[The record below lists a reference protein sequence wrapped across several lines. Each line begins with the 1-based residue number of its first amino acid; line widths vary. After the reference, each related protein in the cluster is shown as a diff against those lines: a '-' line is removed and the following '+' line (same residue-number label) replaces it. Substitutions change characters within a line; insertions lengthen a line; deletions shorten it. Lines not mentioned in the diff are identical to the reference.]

1 MSIHGF
7 SFANET
13 SIHRVAAWLFPG
25 DQSQH
30 FRRLNK
36 AHPNLSFSS
45 FLVWRLALR
54 GAGVR

>member
-1 MSIHGF
+1 MSIHEF

-25 DQSQH
+25 DQPQH
-30 FRRLNK
+30 FRGLNE
-36 AHPNLSFSS
+36 AHPNLSFPS

-54 GAGVR
+54 SIRIR